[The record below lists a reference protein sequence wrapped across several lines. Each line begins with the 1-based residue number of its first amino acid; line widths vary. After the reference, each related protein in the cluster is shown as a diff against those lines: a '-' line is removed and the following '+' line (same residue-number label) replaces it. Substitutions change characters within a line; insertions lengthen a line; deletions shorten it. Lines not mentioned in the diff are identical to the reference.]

1 MVVGDSFSR
10 ALSLL
15 PVPPRGMIEVE
26 GEGKMLELSDN
37 DVKILKYIRRHGQA
51 AVEDLERAL
60 PDVASVAYRVKVLST
75 PEYKYVSTVR
85 LALENTSFIEQDYTV
100 VTDAETHTSHHE
112 PLGIYRLTEFGLKA
126 LQDHECTAK
135 TSRRELWLK
144 NAWIPIIVAF
154 VTTLLANYMLPRLLH
169 MIESWASTL

>member
-85 LALENTSFIEQDYTV
+85 LALENTS
-100 VTDAETHTSHHE
+100 HHE